1 MKEMTV
7 SLGTNLVSTNEK
19 LTSIPLI
26 ELYEKIAHANPTFTN
41 EIEVLR
47 SVYHLSLG
55 NSSVLI
61 KYLAFSKIL
70 HDEKSPAL
78 FRMCQV

>member
-47 SVYHLSLG
+47 SVYHLDAK
-55 NSSVLI
+55 
-61 KYLAFSKIL
+61 KYSMMK
-70 HDEKSPAL
+70 KAL
-78 FRMCQV
+78 PYFVCAKFDQP